1 MWDFPLFPEQ
11 ASTVAAPV
19 DALYYFLVGLTAFFG
34 ILISGAVVYFAIKYR
49 RGNRVSRSRPLSESA
64 MLEAV
69 WIGVPLAIV
78 LVIFY
83 WGTSVYF
90 TLVRPPKHAED
101 VYVTGKQW
109 MWKVQHLSGERE
121 INELH
126 VPVGKPIKLIMTS
139 QDVIH
144 SFYIPAFRIK
154 QDVVPGRYTQM
165 WFEAT
170 EAGTYHLFCAEYCG
184 TQHSGM
190 VGRVIAM
197 EPTEYEAWLRGDRG
211 NGGSAGQSMA
221 SAGQQIFQ
229 QQGCGSC
236 HTDDDATRAP
246 LLKGLYGKPV
256 ALASGQTVVADE
268 QYIRESILRS
278 QAQIVAGYQP
288 LMPVYQGR
296 ISEDDLQQIVAYIKS
311 LGAADQATGGN
322 EGAAPASGAASVP
335 GGGSSPEGQGQGA
348 TARPTSGSN
357 EKSGNQ

>member
-11 ASTVAAPV
+11 ASTVAGRV
-19 DALYYFLVGLTAFFG
+19 DGLYYFLVGLTAFFG

-49 RGNRVSRSRPLSESA
+49 RGNRVDRSRPLSESA

-90 TLVRPPKHAED
+90 TVVRPPKHAED

-109 MWKVQHLSGERE
+109 MWKVQHLSGQRE

-144 SFYIPAFRIK
+144 SFYIPAFRVK
-154 QDVVPGRYTQM
+154 QDVLPGRYTQM
-165 WFEAT
+165 WFEASK
-170 EAGTYHLFCAEYCG
+170 AGTYHLFCAEYCG

-197 EPTEYEAWLRGDRG
+197 EPTEYEAWLRGERG
-211 NGGSAGQSMA
+211 NGGSAGQTMA
-221 SAGQQIFQ
+221 SAGQQIFDA
-229 QQGCGSC
+229 QGCRTC
-236 HTDDDATRAP
+236 HADNDPSRAP

-256 ALASGQTVVADE
+256 QLASGQTVVADE

-296 ISEDDLQQIVAYIKS
+296 ISEDDLQQLVAYIKS
-311 LGAADQATGGN
+311 LGGADQTQAKGSTGGTGTVQSQS
-322 EGAAPASGAASVP
+322 EGGTPTQEQARGT
-335 GGGSSPEGQGQGA
+335 
-348 TARPTSGSN
+348 TARPIPGSN
-357 EKSGNQ
+357 ETSGNQ